1 LRAVALLRSL
11 LIRGSESPALTRLV
25 RDRAF
30 ARRAVRRFMPGETL
44 DAALDA
50 AAAQAALG
58 IATTLTYLGEQVVDP
73 ADTERVARHYLEALD
88 RVSARRLPCEL
99 SLKLSHLGL
108 DVARDACIALL
119 DRICAR
125 AAEAGTF
132 VWIDM
137 EGSARTDATL
147 AIFRTVRSRSPNL
160 GLCLQAYLRRT
171 PADLDAL
178 VPLGAALRIVKGA
191 YREPAALAFRRNGEV
206 TEAFFRLGTRLLA
219 EDARRAGVRAVF
231 GTHDVRL
238 LARLREHAWSL
249 GLGPSAVEC
258 HLLYG
263 IRTAD
268 QRRLA
273 AQGVPV
279 RVLISYGESWFA
291 WYMRRLAERPANLW
305 FVLKSLLV

>member
-1 LRAVALLRSL
+1 VPLLRSL
-11 LIRGSESPALTRLV
+11 LIKGSESAALARLV

-50 AAAQAALG
+50 AARQAAAG
-58 IATTLTYLGEQVVDP
+58 VSTTLTYLGEQVVEA
-73 ADTERVARHYLEALD
+73 ADTERVAAHYLDALD
-88 RVSARRLPCEL
+88 RVRARRLPCEF
-99 SLKLSHLGL
+99 SLKLTHLGL
-108 DVARDACIALL
+108 AAGRGTCEALL

-125 AAEAGTF
+125 AAETGTF

-137 EGSARTDATL
+137 EGSDRTEVTL
-147 AIFRTVRSRSPNL
+147 AIFRAVRARHANL

-171 PADLDAL
+171 PSDVETL
-178 VPLGAALRIVKGA
+178 VPLGAALRLVKGA
-191 YREPAALAFRRNGEV
+191 YREPPALAYRKRHEV
-206 TEAFFRLGTRLLA
+206 TEAFFRLGARLLA
-219 EDARRAGVRAVF
+219 DDARGAGVRAVF
-231 GTHDVRL
+231 GTHDTRL
-238 LARLREHAWSL
+238 LARLRGHARSL
-249 GLGPSAVEC
+249 GLGPGAFEC
-258 HLLYG
+258 HMLYG

-273 AQGVPV
+273 AEGVPV

-305 FVLKSLLV
+305 FVLKSVFA

>member
-1 LRAVALLRSL
+1 VTLLRSL
-11 LIRGSESPALTRLV
+11 LIRGSESPSLARLV

-50 AAAQAALG
+50 AAGQAALR
-58 IATTLTYLGEQVVDP
+58 IAATLTYLGEKVVDP
-73 ADTERVARHYLEALD
+73 ASTESVALHYLDALD
-88 RVSARRLPCEL
+88 RVRERKLRCEF
-99 SLKLSHLGL
+99 SLKLTHLGL
-108 DVARDACIALL
+108 DVAREACVALL

-125 AAEAGTF
+125 AAETGTF

-137 EGSARTDATL
+137 EGSEHTDVTL
-147 AIFRTVRSRSPNL
+147 EIFRAVRARRANL
-160 GLCLQAYLRRT
+160 GLCVQAYLRRT
-171 PADLDAL
+171 AADVDAL

-191 YREPAALAFRRNGEV
+191 YREPPALAFQHKREV
-206 TEAFFRLGTRLLA
+206 REAFVGLGTRLLA

-238 LARLREHAWSL
+238 LARLRERAWSL
-249 GLGPSAVEC
+249 GLGPAAFEC
-258 HLLYG
+258 HMLYG

-305 FVLKSLLV
+305 FVLKSLFV